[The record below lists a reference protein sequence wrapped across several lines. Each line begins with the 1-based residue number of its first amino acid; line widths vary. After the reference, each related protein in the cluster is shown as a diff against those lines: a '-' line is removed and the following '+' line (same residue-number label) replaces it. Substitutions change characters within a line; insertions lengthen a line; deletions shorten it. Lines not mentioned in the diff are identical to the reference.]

1 MLAFKMKIAD
11 AYRGIT
17 VQMYLIVEFTNVQVT
32 QRAKVEEPV
41 GEHYTINDLRRLSGI
56 DEIYA
61 VYDAKSWDVYYG
73 LITQHINELHAT
85 EEMLKNDPV
94 IQKDIADHKKDLK
107 EFAMWKA
114 ANQWKV

>member
-1 MLAFKMKIAD
+1 MLAFKMKLAD

-17 VQMYLIVEFTNVQVT
+17 YQAYLIVEFTNVQVK
-32 QRAKVEEPV
+32 QVAKVEEPI
-41 GEHYTINDLRRLSGI
+41 GEHYSINDIRRLSGI
-56 DEIYA
+56 DEIYCI
-61 VYDAKSWDVYYG
+61 YDAKNWDTYYG
-73 LITQHINELHAT
+73 LISQHINELHAT

-94 IQKDIADHKKDLK
+94 IQKDIAEHRKEMK